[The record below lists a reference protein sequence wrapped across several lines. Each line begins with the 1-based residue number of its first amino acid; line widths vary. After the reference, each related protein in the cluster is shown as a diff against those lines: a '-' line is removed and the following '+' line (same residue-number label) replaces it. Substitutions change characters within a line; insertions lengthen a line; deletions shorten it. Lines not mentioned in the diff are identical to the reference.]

1 VFLEYFPQ
9 VHRMTYRFRNLVALL
24 AFAAVPAIAQVTV
37 TDAWVRGTV
46 AGQKATGAFMKITSA
61 TVAILLSAASP
72 VASVVEIHEMAH
84 EGGMMRMRAIGELKL
99 PAGKP
104 VELRPGS
111 YHVMLMDLKQPLKE
125 GESVPVTLTFRDA
138 SGKQTSVQVA
148 ASVRAL
154 TAPAGAPAMKH

>member
-1 VFLEYFPQ
+1 
-9 VHRMTYRFRNLVALL
+9 MTSPLRTLVTLFAL
-24 AFAAVPAIAQVTV
+24 AAAPAIAQVTV

-46 AGQKATGAFMKITSA
+46 PGQKATGAFMKITSA
-61 TVAILLSAASP
+61 TESILLSAASP

-84 EGGMMRMRAIGELKL
+84 EGGMMKMRAIGELKL

-138 SGKQTSVQVA
+138 AGKQTSVQVA
-148 ASVRAL
+148 APVRAL
-154 TAPAGAPAMKH
+154 TAPASAPAMKH

>member
-1 VFLEYFPQ
+1 MNL
-9 VHRMTYRFRNLVALL
+9 RLRFAVTLL
-24 AFAAVPAIAQVTV
+24 AFAAAPVIAQVTV

-46 AGQKATGAFMKITSA
+46 PGQKGTGAFMKLTSA
-61 TVAILLSAASP
+61 TDAILLSAASP

-111 YHVMLMDLKQPLKE
+111 YHVMMMDLKQPLKE
-125 GESVPVTLTFRDA
+125 GETVPVTLTFRDA
-138 SGKQTSVQVA
+138 SGKKTSLEVA
-148 ASVRAL
+148 APVRAL
-154 TAPAGAPAMKH
+154 TSPAMKH

>member
-1 VFLEYFPQ
+1 
-9 VHRMTYRFRNLVALL
+9 MTLRLSTLIALL
-24 AFAAVPAIAQVTV
+24 ALAAAPAIAQVTV

-61 TVAILLSAASP
+61 TDTILLSAASP

-125 GESVPVTLTFRDA
+125 GESVPVTLTLRDA
-138 SGKQTSVQVA
+138 SGKKMSVEVA
-148 ASVRAL
+148 APVRAL
-154 TAPAGAPAMKH
+154 TSPAAAPMKH